1 MTKVIKIE
9 KIEYKNDNK
18 NIKKIKMEMVKLQ
31 QIEY

>member
-1 MTKVIKIE
+1 MTKVIQIE